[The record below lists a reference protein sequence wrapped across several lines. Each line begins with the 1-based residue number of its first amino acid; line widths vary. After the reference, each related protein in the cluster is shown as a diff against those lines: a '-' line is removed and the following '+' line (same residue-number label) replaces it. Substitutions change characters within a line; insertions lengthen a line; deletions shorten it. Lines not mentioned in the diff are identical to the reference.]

1 MYRLPDKLSRFSPY
15 QPLEGSYAIRLDAN
29 ESFIS
34 LPVEL
39 RDRISDSLSRLDFN
53 RYPDPY
59 CRELCAAFGGYYGV
73 DPALVVAGNGSD
85 ELIGLIVA
93 NLVADGGRI
102 AVTAPDFSMY
112 RFYAELAQVPVDVFD
127 KSPQSLALD
136 AEALIAFCREY
147 ESGLLL
153 LSNPC
158 NPTSL
163 TASRNDM
170 LHIVRSLPDC
180 LVVADEAYMDFTDG
194 SVLDCAGKYDNLLV
208 LRTCSKAFGLAAI
221 RLGFAVGSPDL
232 VRALAAVKS
241 PYNVNSMTQLVG
253 TLLLKQ
259 GDYLRGCAARIKQSR
274 DKLQA
279 ELERVFAG
287 RGELLPTQANFVFV
301 KTAQSGRLY
310 NECLQHGVALRL
322 MGDYLRITAGSEEEN
337 IELVT
342 LLGQLMDSIEEE
354 LK

>member
-1 MYRLPDKLSRFSPY
+1 
-15 QPLEGSYAIRLDAN
+15 
-29 ESFIS
+29 
-34 LPVEL
+34 
-39 RDRISDSLSRLDFN
+39 
-53 RYPDPY
+53 
-59 CRELCAAFGGYYGV
+59 
-73 DPALVVAGNGSD
+73 
-85 ELIGLIVA
+85 
-93 NLVADGGRI
+93 
-102 AVTAPDFSMY
+102 
-112 RFYAELAQVPVDVFD
+112 
-127 KSPQSLALD
+127 
-136 AEALIAFCREY
+136 
-147 ESGLLL
+147 
-153 LSNPC
+153 
-158 NPTSL
+158 
-163 TASRNDM
+163 
-170 LHIVRSLPDC
+170 
-180 LVVADEAYMDFTDG
+180 MDFTDG

-253 TLLLKQ
+253 TLQLKQ
-259 GDYLRGCAARIKQSR
+259 GDFLRNCAAQIKQSR

-287 RGELLPTQANFVFV
+287 RGELLPTQANFVFI